1 MNVNT
6 LTEIRHL
13 LYNKDMSEKERDEIE
28 KVLFK
33 LLRKRN
39 K

>member
-1 MNVNT
+1 MFDT

-13 LYNKDMSEKERDEIE
+13 IYNKDVSEKERDEIE
-28 KVLFK
+28 KVLLK
-33 LLRKRN
+33 LLEKRN